1 MRKYLAMMCSTAL
14 AVSMSVGAAETIYV
28 GGSGGSTEK
37 LFKETI
43 IPAFEAK
50 TGAKVVYVSGNSTDI
65 LAKLQAQKGK
75 QEISVAL
82 IDDGPMYQAIG
93 QGLCT
98 KVDDAGSIKELY
110 PNARMVGDKSVGIGF
125 IATGLAYNKDIF
137 AKNGWKAPTSWNDLT
152 DPKYKGKV
160 VIPPITNGYGL
171 LTLVMMARLNGGG
184 EANIDPGFE
193 VMTKKV
199 APNVL
204 AWEPSPGKMAQ
215 MMQTGEGAL
224 VVWGNGRVQAVV
236 DQGAPVE
243 FVYPKEGAV
252 VIMVAGCV
260 VEGAPQAKLG
270 QQFLQHVVAARHAIA
285 DCRRARLGA
294 GQQHLEDRARCGEEG
309 GLRTGQGQ
317 GADLAQLRHHQR
329 QARGVDQPLEPR
341 RREMIR

>member
-1 MRKYLAMMCSTAL
+1 MRKYLSVMSTLAM
-14 AVSMSVGAAETIYV
+14 AVSFSVQAAETIYV
-28 GGSGGSTEK
+28 GGSGGSTEQ
-37 LFKETI
+37 LFKEKI

-50 TGAKVVYVSGNSTDI
+50 TGAKVVYVPGNSTDI

-93 QGLCT
+93 QGLCA
-98 KVDDAGSIKELY
+98 KVEDSGSIKELY
-110 PNARMVGDKSVGIGF
+110 PNARMIGDRSVGIGF
-125 IATGLAYNKDIF
+125 IATGLAYNKDAF
-137 AKNGWKAPTSWNDLT
+137 AKNGWKAPTSWLDLT
-152 DPKYKGKV
+152 DPKYKQKV

-171 LTLVMMARLNGGG
+171 LTLVMMSKLNGGS
-184 EANIDPGFE
+184 EEKMDPGFD

-199 APNVL
+199 AANVL

-215 MMQTGEGAL
+215 MLQTGEAAL

-252 VIMVAGCV
+252 VIMIAGCV

-270 QQFLQHVVAARHAIA
+270 QQFLQHVVSAESQALLAGAVGWGPVNKTAKLAPDVAKKVVYGPDKVNALISPNYEVINA
-285 DCRRARLGA
+285 KRAEWTNRWN
-294 GQQHLEDRARCGEEG
+294 RAVER
-309 GLRTGQGQ
+309 
-317 GADLAQLRHHQR
+317 
-329 QARGVDQPLEPR
+329 
-341 RREMIR
+341 

>member
-1 MRKYLAMMCSTAL
+1 MRKSLSVLSVVLLALSA
-14 AVSMSVGAAETIYV
+14 SHVGAQTIYV

-37 LFKETI
+37 LFKEKI
-43 IPAFEAK
+43 IPPFEAK
-50 TGAKVVYVSGNSTDI
+50 TGAKVVYIAGNSTDI
-65 LAKLQAQKGK
+65 LAKLQAQKAK
-75 QEISVAL
+75 PEVSVAL

-98 KVDDAGSIKELY
+98 KVEEVGTIKELY

-125 IATGLAYNKDIF
+125 IATGLAYNKDVF
-137 AKNGWKAPTSWNDLT
+137 AKNGWPAPTSWQDLT

-171 LTLVMMARLNGGG
+171 LTLVMMARLSGGG
-184 EANIDPGFE
+184 EAKMDPGFE

-215 MMQTGEGAL
+215 LMQTGEAAL

-236 DQGAPVE
+236 DQGAPVQ

-252 VIMVAGCV
+252 ALMVAGCV
-260 VEGAPQAKLG
+260 VEGAPQPKLG
-270 QQFLQHVVAARHAIA
+270 QQFLQHVVSAESQALMANGIGFGPVNKTTKLDPKVAAVVVFGPEKVNTLIA
-285 DCRRARLGA
+285 PDYNIINPNRAEWTKRWN
-294 GQQHLEDRARCGEEG
+294 RAVEK
-309 GLRTGQGQ
+309 
-317 GADLAQLRHHQR
+317 
-329 QARGVDQPLEPR
+329 
-341 RREMIR
+341 

>member
-1 MRKYLAMMCSTAL
+1 MRSYLSVMSGVAL
-14 AVSMSVGAAETIYV
+14 AASLSAYAAEPIYV
-28 GGSGGSTEK
+28 GGSGGSNET
-37 LFKETI
+37 LFKEKI

-82 IDDGPMYQAIG
+82 IDDGPMYQAVG

-98 KVDDAGSIKELY
+98 KLDDAGAVKELY

-125 IATGLAYNKDIF
+125 IATGLAYNKDVF
-137 AKNGWKAPTSWNDLT
+137 AKNGWKAPTSWNDVT
-152 DPKYKGKV
+152 DAKYKGKV

-171 LTLVMMARLNGGG
+171 LTLVMMSKLNGGS
-184 EANIDPGFE
+184 EANMEPGFDT
-193 VMTKKV
+193 MIKKV

-215 MMQTGEGAL
+215 MLQTGEGAL

-243 FVYPKEGAV
+243 FIYPKEGAV
-252 VIMVAGCV
+252 ALMIAGCV

-270 QQFLQHVVAARHAIA
+270 QQFLQHVVSAEMQGLLAGVVGWGPVNKNTRLTPDVAKKVVYGPDKVNTLISPNYEVINA
-285 DCRRARLGA
+285 KRAEWTNRWN
-294 GQQHLEDRARCGEEG
+294 RAVEK
-309 GLRTGQGQ
+309 
-317 GADLAQLRHHQR
+317 
-329 QARGVDQPLEPR
+329 
-341 RREMIR
+341 